1 MKTTV
6 KQPRFVRQQL
16 GSHKYTNSCMISNIF
31 AFGAWVFQQ
40 FSFPTMA
47 NVFCLNGGPARAP
60 ICRRV
65 RQDAPQRRP
74 KTPPSCP
81 KTPPRRPKKPQ
92 EASKTR
98 CRWFLGPKLPIE
110 NMKNPAGFPIFSLSG
125 RWVSN
130 NFRSRP
136 STSPHVQKSAPGR
149 P

>member
-1 MKTTV
+1 
-6 KQPRFVRQQL
+6 
-16 GSHKYTNSCMISNIF
+16 
-31 AFGAWVFQQ
+31 
-40 FSFPTMA
+40 MA

-98 CRWFLGPKLPIE
+98 CRWFLGPKMPIE
-110 NMKNPAGFPIFSLSG
+110 NMKIPALGFQQSSLSTKTN
-125 RWVSN
+125 VLPTAAQN
-130 NFRSRP
+130 EPKALQN
-136 STSPHVQKSAPGR
+136 THGR
-149 P
+149 PKTLPGCPKRRIIRRTFVYYTDYNEKFLRAMGGG